1 MRPGQGSRD
10 VAASPSH
17 GRRQGHPPEDGHADG
32 PGAAAPGGGKAA
44 GQGRGEGEPADR
56 APGQAGDRRRQQPDR
71 CHAGRAHGLAPSR
84 LRLEGRGQRGQDAH
98 AGRPGGRLR
107 HPGGE
112 GAPAGGAHG
121 RPPAQRA
128 ALRDAAEPDEGEEE
142 THGGHRSFL
151 LRPGPHTAP
160 AGAAGGGAAREGGRQ
175 EGRERGRAA
184 GQAQDGGQGPVN
196 ATGGSVTSTAAARRA
211 AW

>member
-10 VAASPSH
+10 LAASPRH
-17 GRRQGHPPEDGHADG
+17 GRRQGHPLEDGHADR
-32 PGAAAPGGGKAA
+32 PGIAALGGGKVA
-44 GQGRGEGEPADR
+44 GQGSGEREPTHGAL
-56 APGQAGDRRRQQPDR
+56 GQAGDRRRQQPDR

-84 LRLEGRGQRGQDAH
+84 LRLQGRGQRGEDSH
-98 AGRPGGRLR
+98 AGGPGGRLR
-107 HPGGE
+107 HPGGK
-112 GAPAGGAHG
+112 GAPAGGGHS
-121 RPPAQRA
+121 RPATQRA

-151 LRPGPHTAP
+151 LWPGPHTAV

-175 EGRERGRAA
+175 EGRERRRVA